1 MQFCRRQEA
10 CARWQYS
17 MFSPVRQCGRV
28 SCKKSGKKAIAEKGK
43 MCDNREVLLFPHVRK
58 KGTVAFLNQTVVI
71 LDFGGQYTQL
81 IARRVRQEN
90 VYSHVLPYSASLE
103 EIKALSPVGI
113 ILSGGPACVLQ
124 ADAPRCEEG
133 VFALGVP
140 VLGICYGM
148 QLMGHVLGG
157 RVDRAEKREYGLVN
171 VHINRAVSWLS
182 EMAEENACWMSHTYQ
197 VVSMPEGFVS
207 IAHSESCPVAAM
219 QHEGRRLYGVQFHPE
234 VTHTE
239 NGQAMLRRFLF
250 DVCGCTG
257 DWRMES
263 YAEQQ
268 IALIRQAV
276 GNGSVLLGLSG
287 GVDSAVAAALLSRAI
302 GEQLTCVFVDHGFLR
317 KDEFKQVCDVFT
329 STFKV
334 RLVAV
339 DARKRFI
346 DALQGVSDP
355 EQKRKIIGREFVN
368 VFKDEAQKLGKLDH
382 FAQGTI
388 YPDVIESGATKGSN
402 VIKSH
407 HNVGGLPKELG
418 FTSLI
423 EPLRMLFKDEV
434 RRLGLALGLPASL
447 VWRQPFPGPGLA
459 IRVMGDLTEDKVSIV
474 RESDAILREEIAR
487 AGLASEISQY
497 FTVLT
502 GVRSVGVMGDERSYD
517 YSVAIRA
524 VTTDDFMTADWARIP
539 YDTLALVSRRIVNE
553 VPHVNRVL
561 FDITT
566 KPPASIEW
574 E

>member
-1 MQFCRRQEA
+1 M
-10 CARWQYS
+10 
-17 MFSPVRQCGRV
+17 
-28 SCKKSGKKAIAEKGK
+28 
-43 MCDNREVLLFPHVRK
+43 
-58 KGTVAFLNQTVVI
+58 NQTVVI

-171 VHINRAVSWLS
+171 VHMNRAVSWLS
-182 EMAEENACWMSHTYQ
+182 EMAEENPCWMSHTYQ
-197 VVSMPEGFVS
+197 VMEMPEGFVS
-207 IAHSESCPVAAM
+207 IAHTASCPVAAM

-239 NGQAMLRRFLF
+239 NGQALLRRFLF

-317 KDEFKQVCDVFT
+317 KDEFEQVCDVFT

-339 DARKRFI
+339 DARKRFM
-346 DALQGVSDP
+346 DALRGVSDP

-388 YPDVIESGATKGSN
+388 YPDVIESGKATGSA

-407 HNVGGLPKELG
+407 HNVGGLPAELG
-418 FTSLI
+418 FQSLV

-434 RRLGLALGLPASL
+434 RKLGLTLGLPESL
-447 VWRQPFPGPGLA
+447 VYRQPFPGPGLA
-459 IRVMGDLTEDKVSIV
+459 IRVIGDLTPDKVRIV
-474 RESDAILREEIAR
+474 RESDLILRQEIAS
-487 AGLASEISQY
+487 AGLDKAISQY

-502 GVRSVGVMGDERSYD
+502 GAHSVGVMGDERTYA
-517 YSVAIRA
+517 YAVAIRA
-524 VTTDDFMTADWARIP
+524 VTTDDFMTADVAQLP
-539 YDTLALVSRRIVNE
+539 YDVLGKIATRIVGE
-553 VPHVNRVL
+553 VSGCNRVL
-561 FDITT
+561 YDVTT